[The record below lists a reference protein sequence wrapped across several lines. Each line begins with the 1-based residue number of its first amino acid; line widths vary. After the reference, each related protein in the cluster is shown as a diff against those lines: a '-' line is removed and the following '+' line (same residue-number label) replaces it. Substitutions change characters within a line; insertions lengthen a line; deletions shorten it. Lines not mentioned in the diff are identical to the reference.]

1 MKNGNF
7 QLFPLQL
14 VNSSCVFSSLSPF
27 ASFFSWTKVEWNCN
41 CNAYTLRTKW
51 IISINFVFH
60 VIYQIYAWLLEFH
73 LFCYTSAKVYIKT
86 YYFLFT
92 LHSRH
97 VMVMTTKKAKS
108 SGLSCLSKPW
118 HHLMARDRR
127 IKTIEN
133 QNFAILNTAT
143 LSSLLLLLA
152 NSVTFLA
159 FGDWNVL
166 QGRRS
171 GALKSLLVIACLVI
185 LVHVS
190 YHPTLTATAYR
201 SNISN

>member
-1 MKNGNF
+1 
-7 QLFPLQL
+7 
-14 VNSSCVFSSLSPF
+14 
-27 ASFFSWTKVEWNCN
+27 
-41 CNAYTLRTKW
+41 
-51 IISINFVFH
+51 
-60 VIYQIYAWLLEFH
+60 
-73 LFCYTSAKVYIKT
+73 
-86 YYFLFT
+86 
-92 LHSRH
+92 
-97 VMVMTTKKAKS
+97 
-108 SGLSCLSKPW
+108 
-118 HHLMARDRR
+118 MARDRR

-190 YHPTLTATAYR
+190 YHPTLTATTYR